1 MKTDNLTGA
10 ALSYAVGLAMGFK
23 PSEAPAVG
31 KPASRQRELVAQG
44 GQVLLMQGRLG
55 AAERFE
61 PEHQPEYQMKVLGEL
76 VAAGAVVKPFGQKY
90 LVERDEFA
98 IEEGENVVS
107 QIDKSL
113 ALAILRAYVEMRLGE
128 DVDVPVTLAL

>member
-23 PSEAPAVG
+23 PAKPLQVG
-31 KPASRQRELVAQG
+31 KPASRERELVAQG

-61 PEHQPEYQMKVLGEL
+61 PEQQPEYQMKVLAEL

-98 IEEGENVVS
+98 IEEGDNVVS

-128 DVDVPVTLAL
+128 DVDVPAGLK

>member
-23 PSEAPAVG
+23 PAKPMQVG
-31 KPASRQRELVAQG
+31 KPASRERELVAQG

-61 PEHQPEYQMKVLGEL
+61 PEQQPEYQMKVLAEM
-76 VAAGAVVKPFGQKY
+76 VAAGAVVKPFGTRFI
-90 LVERDEFA
+90 VERDEFGA
-98 IEEGENVVS
+98 GPDECLFS
-107 QIDKSL
+107 QTDKSL
-113 ALAILRAYVEMRLGE
+113 PIAILRAYIEFKLGE
-128 DVDVPVTLAL
+128 EVDVPVGLK